1 VNPRGARRG
10 TLVPVIDA
18 ARPSAAPRGGRARGR
33 LPHPLTWVLAA
44 GVLVQL
50 LPLVLFPVV
59 LSQDGAAHLDGA
71 WVLVH
76 HGDAGPVGAAL
87 RRQFS
92 LDLSPVPNMFTSLVL
107 AGLLHVVPADVA
119 EKLLV
124 AGFTVGLVAA
134 LGYAARGVDRRAGWL
149 AAAALPLAGSQLA
162 SYGFYNFCWGVA
174 GALVVLGMALRRR
187 AGWTIGAAAGL
198 GLLLVLTW
206 SAHLLP
212 FLLAAFGVLLLAALR
227 TTAEVRGDGE
237 LPAALRRH
245 VLPVVVAGIPAA
257 VLSIRYAATGAGAVG
272 GPTGGLAPSRIASLL
287 TGFRPFVVLSWLE
300 LVPAVAVVGTLGF
313 LAWRA
318 ARGRPLAGGDPD
330 RWALA
335 VLPVLAAV
343 AYLVTPDQLGENF
356 GFLPERL
363 SWFPPLLLVL
373 WAATRP
379 AGRRLRLVATAVL
392 VVAASVA
399 VGIRLPAQAGAARQ
413 GRELL
418 SVAGAIR
425 PGSDLLVLRY
435 SGSPDPV
442 LPVSSRTPDYLRHES
457 SRLAI
462 RARSADVGMYEA
474 GTPYFQVS
482 FTGGP
487 DVWRRITAQRT
498 DLEKRPPRVD
508 LRAARGL
515 LDYVLVVGLDDAPAA
530 VRSAPRTRAVLTELA
545 GHYQQVEVSSPTG
558 LVSVWRFRGAQP
570 G

>member
-1 VNPRGARRG
+1 
-10 TLVPVIDA
+10 VIDA

-33 LPHPLTWVLAA
+33 LPQPTTWLLAA
-44 GVLVQL
+44 GLLVQL

-59 LSQDGAAHLDGA
+59 LTQDGAAHLDGA

-107 AGLLHVVPADVA
+107 AGLLHVVPADLA

-124 AGFTVGLVAA
+124 AGFTVALAAA

-149 AAAALPLAGSQLA
+149 AVAALPLAGSELVA
-162 SYGFYNFCWGVA
+162 YGFYNFCWGVS
-174 GALVVLGMALRRR
+174 GGLVVLGMALRRR
-187 AGWTIGAAAGL
+187 EGWTVRAAAGL
-198 GLLLVLTW
+198 GALLVLTW

-227 TTAEVRGDGE
+227 TNADVRRGGE
-237 LPAALRRH
+237 LTAALRRH
-245 VLPVVVAGIPAA
+245 VLPVVLAGVPAA
-257 VLSIRYAATGAGAVG
+257 VLSIRYAALGAGAVG
-272 GPTGGLAPSRIASLL
+272 GPTGGLAPSRVASLV

-318 ARGRPLAGGDPD
+318 GRGRPLRDGDPD

-335 VLPVLAAV
+335 VLPVLCAV

-363 SWFPPLLLVL
+363 AWFPPLLLAL

-379 AGRRLRLVATAVL
+379 SGRRLRVVATAVL
-392 VVAASVA
+392 VVAASAA
-399 VGIRLPAQAGAARQ
+399 VVIRLPAQAGAARQ
-413 GRELL
+413 DRELM
-418 SVAGAIR
+418 SVAGAI
-425 PGSDLLVLRY
+425 PAGSDFLVLRY
-435 SGSPDPV
+435 SGTPAPV
-442 LPVSSRTPDYLRHES
+442 LPVSSRTPDFLRHES

-462 RARSADVGMYEA
+462 RSQSADVGMYEA
-474 GTPYFQVS
+474 ETPYFQVS
-482 FTGGP
+482 FDGGP
-487 DVWRRITAQRT
+487 DVSRRIAAQPA

-515 LDYVLVVGLDDAPAA
+515 VDYVLVVGLDAAPPA
-530 VRSAPRTRAVLTELA
+530 VRSAPQTRAVLAELT
-545 GHYQQVEVSSPTG
+545 GHYQEVAVSSPSG